1 MESVIYAYPGVDSPL
16 YHQNWEYHIFD
27 IEDAMSCDAFLI
39 VKLDGDVIGNIKV
52 TTEIV
57 DEDGLEYHLED
68 LRIHDW
74 IIEDYRAHPCTC
86 PHCGDEFEDDA
97 SEETSIADHG
107 MCWSCHKKWQLG
119 EDNDHS
125 NEPDPWHDH
134 QEMFH
139 IGDAGPG
146 CEDMGAY

>member
-1 MESVIYAYPGVDSPL
+1 MESVIYAYPGVDSPP

-39 VKLDGDVIGNIKV
+39 VKLNGDVIGNIKV

-57 DEDGLEYHLED
+57 DEDELEYHLED

-74 IIEDYRAHPCTC
+74 VIEDDRMSEIEAE
-86 PHCGDEFEDDA
+86 DE
-97 SEETSIADHG
+97 
-107 MCWSCHKKWQLG
+107 
-119 EDNDHS
+119 NDHS